1 MTYSYNP
8 NSETWWRE
16 GVFYQIYPRSFADS
30 NGDGNGDLGG
40 ILAHLDH
47 LNDGTPQSLGVDAI
61 WLSPIYPSPF
71 DDMGYDVSD
80 YCDIHPMFGSLQDFD
95 NLLRAAH
102 QRNLRLLMDLV
113 FNHTSYLHPWFQE
126 SRSSR
131 QNPKRDWYIWK
142 DPSPR
147 GKVPNNWQS
156 VFGGSAW
163 EWDEATQ
170 QYYYHMFLP
179 QQPDL
184 NWRNPAVREALYDV
198 MRFWLE
204 RGVDGFRLDVVN
216 AYFKDALFRDN
227 PPRFGL
233 RGYDR
238 QKHLYDKDQPEL
250 LDVYAEMRQ
259 LLDSYPE
266 RMCVGEVMDGH
277 PELNA
282 RYCGEGKLHLIF
294 DFNFTRQPWHPAA
307 FQNAVLRA
315 EANLPP
321 GGWPCYTL
329 SNHDIS
335 RHLSRY
341 GGRYP
346 HERAKVAAAMLLT
359 LRGTPFLY
367 QGEEIGMRDGKIP
380 YAMIQDPPGKRYY
393 PFYKGRDP
401 VRTPI
406 PWDDSAGG
414 GFTSGKPWLP
424 LNSDYRQVN
433 VAAQRDDPNSVFSF
447 YRKLIWLRKD
457 CPALRRGSFEPLIRR
472 PSDGLAYLR
481 RSEGQTIL
489 VALNFF
495 ALPATLRLDFDL
507 PAQKW
512 RTILGTHREADEEVA
527 LERTIQLS
535 PHEVWLAEAI

>member
-1 MTYSYNP
+1 MRADNTESP
-8 NSETWWRE
+8 NWWRE

-30 NGDGNGDLGG
+30 NGDGNGDLPG
-40 ILAHLDH
+40 ILAHLDY
-47 LNDGTPQSLGVDAI
+47 LNDGTPNSLGIDAI
-61 WLSPIYPSPF
+61 WLSPIYPSPLA
-71 DDMGYDVSD
+71 DLGYDVSD
-80 YCDIHPMFGSLQDFD
+80 YCDIHPMFGTLADFD
-95 NLLRAAH
+95 RLLQAAH
-102 QRNLRLLMDLV
+102 QRGIRLLMDLV
-113 FNHTSYLHPWFQE
+113 FNHTSDQHPWFLE

-131 QNPKRDWYIWK
+131 ESPKRDWYLWK
-142 DPSPR
+142 DPAPN
-147 GKVPNNWQS
+147 GGPPNNWQS
-156 VFGGSAW
+156 VFGGRAW

-170 QYYYHMFLP
+170 QYYYHMFLK

-227 PPRFGL
+227 PPRLGL

-238 QKHLYDKDQPEL
+238 QRHIYDKDQPEL
-250 LDVYAEMRQ
+250 LEVYAQMRQ
-259 LLDSYPE
+259 LLDSYGE
-266 RMCVGEVMDGH
+266 RMCVGEILDGN

-282 RYCGEGKLHLIF
+282 RYCGDGKLHLVF

-307 FQNAVLRA
+307 FQRAVLRN
-315 EANLPP
+315 EASLPP

-346 HERAKVAAAMLLT
+346 KERAKVAAAMLLT

-380 YAMIQDPPGKRYY
+380 YSQIQDPPGKRYY

-406 PWDDSAGG
+406 PWDDTTGG
-414 GFTSGKPWLP
+414 GFTNGQPWLP
-424 LNSDYRQVN
+424 LNPDYPQVN
-433 VAAQRDDPNSVFSF
+433 VATQRQDPNSVFSF
-447 YRKLIWLRKD
+447 YRKLIWLRKGSS
-457 CPALRRGSFEPLIRR
+457 ALRRGSFEPLLQR
-472 PSDGLAYLR
+472 PRDGLAYLR
-481 RSEGQTIL
+481 CSEEQTVL

-495 ALPATLRLDFDL
+495 ALPATLPWDNPL
-507 PAQKW
+507 PGKQW
-512 RTILGTHREADEEVA
+512 RTLLGTHRDPESEVL
-527 LERTIQLS
+527 LEKAISLA
-535 PHEVWLAEAI
+535 PHEVWIGALM

>member
-1 MTYSYNP
+1 MAAEEFP
-8 NSETWWRE
+8 CWWRE

-30 NGDGNGDLGG
+30 DGDGNGDLAG

-47 LNDGTPQSLGVDAI
+47 LNDGTPNSLGVDAI
-61 WLSPIYPSPF
+61 WLSPIYPSPMH
-71 DDMGYDVSD
+71 DLGYDVAD
-80 YCDIHPMFGSLQDFD
+80 YCDIHPMFGSLADFD
-95 NLLRAAH
+95 ALLQAAH
-102 QRNLRLLMDLV
+102 QRRMRVLMDLV
-113 FNHTSYLHPWFQE
+113 FNHTSDQHPWFQE
-126 SRSSR
+126 SRRSR
-131 QNPKRDWYIWK
+131 QSPKRDWYLWR
-142 DPSPR
+142 DPAPR
-147 GKVPNNWQS
+147 RGAPNNWQS
-156 VFGGSAW
+156 VFGGRAW
-163 EWDEATQ
+163 EWDETTQ

-184 NWRNPAVREALYDV
+184 NWSNPEVRQALFDV

-216 AYFKDALFRDN
+216 AYFKDALFRNN
-227 PPRFGL
+227 PPRLGL

-250 LDVYAEMRQ
+250 LEVYAQMRQ
-259 LLDSYPE
+259 LLDSYGE
-266 RMCVGEVMDGH
+266 RMCVGEMLNGN
-277 PELNA
+277 PEMNA
-282 RYCGEGKLHLIF
+282 RYCGDGKLNLAF

-307 FQNAVLRA
+307 FQRAVLRN
-315 EANLPP
+315 EASLPP

-346 HERAKVAAAMLLT
+346 KERAQVAAAMLLT

-380 YAMIQDPPGKRYY
+380 YSMIQDPPGKRYY

-406 PWDDSAGG
+406 PWDASPGG
-414 GFTSGKPWLP
+414 GFTSAHPWLP
-424 LNSDYRQVN
+424 LNQDYRQIN
-433 VAAQRDDPNSVFSF
+433 VAAQRDDPHSVFSF

-457 CPALRRGSFEPLIRR
+457 SPALRRGAFEPLIQR
-472 PSDGLAYLR
+472 PRDGLAYLR
-481 RSEGQTIL
+481 RTEEQTVL

-495 ALPATLRLDFDL
+495 SLPATLQLDVDL
-507 PAQKW
+507 TAQKW
-512 RTILGTHREADEEVA
+512 RTILGTHRQVDEEVA
-527 LERTIQLS
+527 LKGTIWLA
-535 PHEVWLAEAI
+535 PHEVWIAEAL

>member
-1 MTYSYNP
+1 MHTFA
-8 NSETWWRE
+8 SESDRFWWRE

-30 NGDGNGDLGG
+30 NGDGNGDLQG
-40 ILAHLDH
+40 ILARFDH
-47 LNDGTPQSLGVDAI
+47 LNDGTPDSLGIDAI
-61 WLSPIYPSPF
+61 WLSPIYPSPM
-71 DDMGYDVSD
+71 DDMGYDVSE
-80 YCDIHPMFGSLQDFD
+80 YCDIHPMFGSLSDFD
-95 NLLRAAH
+95 QLLQAAH
-102 QRNLRLLMDLV
+102 QRGVHILMDLV
-113 FNHTSYLHPWFQE
+113 FNHTSDQHPWFQE
-126 SRSSR
+126 SRSSCK
-131 QNPKRDWYIWK
+131 NPKRNWYIWK

-147 GKVPNNWQS
+147 GGPPNNWQS
-156 VFGGSAW
+156 VFGGHAW
-163 EWDEATQ
+163 QWDKTTQ

-184 NWRNPAVREALYDV
+184 NWRNPAVRETLYGV

-216 AYFKDALFRDN
+216 AYFKDALFRNN

-238 QKHLYDKDQPEL
+238 QKHIFDKDQPDL
-250 LDVYAEMRQ
+250 LEVYTQMRQ
-259 LLDSYPE
+259 ILDRYGG
-266 RMCVGEVMDGH
+266 RMCVGEMLDGN

-282 RYCGEGKLHLIF
+282 RYCGDGKLHLVF

-307 FQNAVLRA
+307 FQRAVLRN
-315 EANLPP
+315 EASLPP

-346 HERAKVAAAMLLT
+346 KARAKVAAAMLLT

-367 QGEEIGMRDGKIP
+367 QGEEIGMQNGKIP
-380 YAMIQDPPGKRYY
+380 YAQIQDPPGKRYY

-406 PWDDSAGG
+406 PWDDSEGG

-424 LNSDYRQVN
+424 LNPDYRQVN
-433 VAAQRDDPNSVFSF
+433 VAIQRDDPTSVFSF
-447 YRKLIWLRKD
+447 YRQLIWLRKAS
-457 CPALRRGSFEPLIRR
+457 PALRRGSFEPLIQR
-472 PSDGLAYLR
+472 PCDGLVYLR
-481 RSEGQTIL
+481 QAEGQTIL
-489 VALNFF
+489 IALNFF
-495 ALPATLRLDFDL
+495 ALPTILPFDRPL

-512 RTILGTHREADEEVA
+512 ITLLGTHRHTDEEIS
-527 LERTIQLS
+527 LEKAISLA
-535 PHEVWLAEAI
+535 PHEAWIAAMT

>member
-113 FNHTSYLHPWFQE
+113 FNHTSYLHPWFQK

-250 LDVYAEMRQ
+250 LEVYAEMRQ